1 MKEKFIK
8 RAGRKSVFL
17 PFNMNPQSLYN
28 KSVFY
33 FKTLHFLL
41 FELPSLVF
49 FFNRER
55 VISLSDCSFIFV
67 RRKSYWIGSKEF
79 VFVTKQYFYL
89 LSQWYTSS
97 ATLQILIYTFV
108 YIPLME
114 MRYHLWKWEINKSEI
129 KTIRWR
135 TVPSQSW
142 SKMRWVSR
150 L

>member
-49 FFNRER
+49 FFQQRESNFSIGLLFHFCSKKKLLNWFQR
-55 VISLSDCSFIFV
+55 VCFCNETIFLSSQSAIYIVCHAPEFDLYICIHTSYGNEISF
-67 RRKSYWIGSKEF
+67 
-79 VFVTKQYFYL
+79 
-89 LSQWYTSS
+89 
-97 ATLQILIYTFV
+97 
-108 YIPLME
+108 ME
-114 MRYHLWKWEINKSEI
+114 MRN
-129 KTIRWR
+129 
-135 TVPSQSW
+135 Q
-142 SKMRWVSR
+142 
-150 L
+150 